1 MNVDTWNGLKHNT
14 YKFCNMQINS
24 IALKILRWIFIA
36 IIIGI
41 FILVIAYNFIFQNYE
56 MIGESIQ
63 CETNSP
69 IGVNY
74 MCKLDIIDNDTQYW
88 SFQSEIPDGIVIPS
102 MMVCLILN
110 HRKLIFWIKL
120 PPRN

>member
-1 MNVDTWNGLKHNT
+1 MNVNTWTGLKHKT
-14 YKFCNMQINS
+14 SKFCNMQINS

-41 FILVIAYNFIFQNYE
+41 LILVIAYNFIFQNYE
-56 MIGESIQ
+56 VIGESIQ

-74 MCKLDIIDNDTQYW
+74 TCKLDIIDNDTQYW
-88 SFQSEIPDGIVIPS
+88 SFQSGIPDGIVIPS
-102 MMVCLILN
+102 MMVSLILN
-110 HRKLIFWIKL
+110 HRNHISG
-120 PPRN
+120 